1 LPSISDQRRKSIK
14 SNSREGDVI
23 LLFNIAAWS
32 VSGLLM
38 AWMLFDLIR
47 VNRQFDE
54 DYLLSSHEGDIV
66 DTEEAEKAEGLL

>member
-1 LPSISDQRRKSIK
+1 M
-14 SNSREGDVI
+14 I